1 MPFGLLTGLTA
12 ALFWGTLDVITAL
25 GSRVIGSLR
34 VTAGMQSVTA
44 VAFLVIFIASGSTL
58 PTEPRDLGLAA
69 LLGLIGA
76 GAYLSYFTGL
86 QFGPIAVVS
95 GMVSAFG
102 GLTVVLSVVVRGE
115 SLDALQAVGASVAT
129 VGVLLTALAFDGGL
143 RSTRFAGPGVVF
155 ALVAL
160 VLFSLMAITTDV
172 ALETM
177 TWIQIYTIARV
188 VNASIGTVAVLVLAR
203 RATSQLGQRPTDGP
217 RWSDRRVAGAI
228 ILAGA
233 LDVVGL
239 VAFATGL
246 ETAPTWMV
254 GLAASLGPAVTIMV
268 AVAFLGERLRPI
280 QWFGLAGI
288 LTGMVCI
295 AIPWPPSNVS
305 GRETEPEVSQAVARL
320 GADLTTLGLDQL
332 LDDRQT
338 DTRAATCGVARFL
351 DAVEAF
357 EHAPEVI
364 GWDAVAGVGDRDQEV
379 GRPALRTNGDAAT
392 WRCVAGR
399 VRQEVAKD
407 LGKVI
412 RVGPRGEG
420 PWHGDGD
427 RQPCPLEGRQ
437 GELHRD

>member
-44 VAFLVIFIASGSTL
+44 VAFVAIFLVTGATL
-58 PTEPRDLGLAA
+58 PTDPGSFGLAA

-95 GMVSAFG
+95 GMVAAFG
-102 GLTVVLSVVVRGE
+102 GLTVVLSVVLRGE
-115 SLDALQAVGASVAT
+115 TLSPLQALCAAIAT
-129 VGVLLTALAFDGGL
+129 IGVLLTAIAFDGGL
-143 RSTRFAGPGVVF
+143 RATRFAGPGVVF
-155 ALVAL
+155 AVIAL

-188 VNASIGTVAVLVLAR
+188 VNASIGTAAVLILAR
-203 RATSQLGQRPTDGP
+203 TSRSIGHRPPGGP
-217 RWSDRRVAGAI
+217 SWSDRRVVGSLV
-228 ILAGA
+228 LAGA
-233 LDVVGL
+233 LDVLGL
-239 VAFATGL
+239 IAFATGL

-280 QWFGLAGI
+280 QWVGLAGI

-295 AIPWPPSNVS
+295 AIP
-305 GRETEPEVSQAVARL
+305 
-320 GADLTTLGLDQL
+320 
-332 LDDRQT
+332 
-338 DTRAATCGVARFL
+338 
-351 DAVEAF
+351 
-357 EHAPEVI
+357 
-364 GWDAVAGVGDRDQEV
+364 
-379 GRPALRTNGDAAT
+379 
-392 WRCVAGR
+392 
-399 VRQEVAKD
+399 
-407 LGKVI
+407 
-412 RVGPRGEG
+412 
-420 PWHGDGD
+420 
-427 RQPCPLEGRQ
+427 
-437 GELHRD
+437 

>member
-44 VAFLVIFIASGSTL
+44 VLFLAIFLATGATI
-58 PTEPRDLGLAA
+58 PTEPASIGLAV

-115 SLDALQAVGASVAT
+115 SLSPLQAFGAAVAT

-143 RSTRFAGPGVVF
+143 RATRFAGPGVVF
-155 ALVAL
+155 ALAAL

-177 TWIQIYTIARV
+177 SWIQIYTIARV
-188 VNASIGTVAVLVLAR
+188 VNASIGTVVLLVLAR
-203 RATSQLGQRPTDGP
+203 RVGSALGHRPEGGP
-217 RWSDRRVAGAI
+217 TWSNPRIVGALV
-228 ILAGA
+228 LAGT

-239 VAFATGL
+239 VAFAVGL

-254 GLAASLGPAVTIMV
+254 GLAASFGPAVTIMV
-268 AVAFLGERLRPI
+268 AVAFLGERLRAV
-280 QWFGLAGI
+280 QWFGLLGI

-295 AIPWPPSNVS
+295 AVP
-305 GRETEPEVSQAVARL
+305 
-320 GADLTTLGLDQL
+320 
-332 LDDRQT
+332 
-338 DTRAATCGVARFL
+338 
-351 DAVEAF
+351 
-357 EHAPEVI
+357 
-364 GWDAVAGVGDRDQEV
+364 
-379 GRPALRTNGDAAT
+379 
-392 WRCVAGR
+392 
-399 VRQEVAKD
+399 
-407 LGKVI
+407 
-412 RVGPRGEG
+412 
-420 PWHGDGD
+420 
-427 RQPCPLEGRQ
+427 
-437 GELHRD
+437 

>member
-12 ALFWGTLDVITAL
+12 ALFWGTLDVVTAL

-44 VAFLVIFIASGSTL
+44 VLFLVIFVATGATI
-58 PTEPRDLGLAA
+58 PTEPVSIALAV

-76 GAYLSYFTGL
+76 GAYLAYFTGL

-102 GLTVVLSVVVRGE
+102 GLTVVLSVVLRGE
-115 SLDALQAVGASVAT
+115 SLSPLQAFGAAVAT

-143 RSTRFAGPGVVF
+143 RATRFAGPGVVF

-177 TWIQIYTIARV
+177 SWIQIYTIARV
-188 VNASIGTVAVLVLAR
+188 VNASIGIVAVLILAR
-203 RATSQLGQRPTDGP
+203 RAGSALGHRPDGGPTWSNP
-217 RWSDRRVAGAI
+217 RIVGALV
-228 ILAGA
+228 LAGV

-254 GLAASLGPAVTIMV
+254 GLASSFGPAVTIMV
-268 AVAFLGERLRPI
+268 AVAFLGERLRPV
-280 QWFGLAGI
+280 QWFGLFGI

-295 AIPWPPSNVS
+295 AIP
-305 GRETEPEVSQAVARL
+305 
-320 GADLTTLGLDQL
+320 
-332 LDDRQT
+332 
-338 DTRAATCGVARFL
+338 
-351 DAVEAF
+351 
-357 EHAPEVI
+357 
-364 GWDAVAGVGDRDQEV
+364 
-379 GRPALRTNGDAAT
+379 
-392 WRCVAGR
+392 
-399 VRQEVAKD
+399 
-407 LGKVI
+407 
-412 RVGPRGEG
+412 
-420 PWHGDGD
+420 
-427 RQPCPLEGRQ
+427 
-437 GELHRD
+437 

>member
-44 VAFLVIFIASGSTL
+44 VLFLVIFIATGATI
-58 PTEPRDLGLAA
+58 PTDPASIALAV

-102 GLTVVLSVVVRGE
+102 GLTVVLSVVLRGE
-115 SLDALQAVGASVAT
+115 SLTPLQAFGAAVAT
-129 VGVLLTALAFDGGL
+129 VGVLLTAFAFDGGL
-143 RSTRFAGPGVVF
+143 RATRFAGPGVVF

-177 TWIQIYTIARV
+177 SWIQIYTIARV
-188 VNASIGTVAVLVLAR
+188 VNASIGIMAVLLLAR
-203 RATSQLGQRPTDGP
+203 RAGSALGHRPESGP
-217 RWSDRRVAGAI
+217 TWSTPRIVGALV
-228 ILAGA
+228 LAGV
-233 LDVVGL
+233 LDVLGL

-254 GLAASLGPAVTIMV
+254 GLAASFGPAVTIMV
-268 AVAFLGERLRPI
+268 AVAFLGERLRPV
-280 QWFGLAGI
+280 QWFGLLGI

-295 AIPWPPSNVS
+295 AVP
-305 GRETEPEVSQAVARL
+305 
-320 GADLTTLGLDQL
+320 
-332 LDDRQT
+332 
-338 DTRAATCGVARFL
+338 
-351 DAVEAF
+351 
-357 EHAPEVI
+357 
-364 GWDAVAGVGDRDQEV
+364 
-379 GRPALRTNGDAAT
+379 
-392 WRCVAGR
+392 
-399 VRQEVAKD
+399 
-407 LGKVI
+407 
-412 RVGPRGEG
+412 
-420 PWHGDGD
+420 
-427 RQPCPLEGRQ
+427 
-437 GELHRD
+437 

>member
-44 VAFLVIFIASGSTL
+44 VLFLVIFVATGATI
-58 PTEPRDLGLAA
+58 PTEPASIALAV

-76 GAYLSYFTGL
+76 GAYLAYFTGL

-102 GLTVVLSVVVRGE
+102 GLTVVLSVVFRGE
-115 SLDALQAVGASVAT
+115 SLSPLQALGAVIAT
-129 VGVLLTALAFDGGL
+129 VGVLLTAFAFDGGL
-143 RSTRFAGPGVVF
+143 RATRFAGPGVVF

-177 TWIQIYTIARV
+177 SWIQIYTIARV
-188 VNASIGTVAVLVLAR
+188 VNASIGIVAVVILAR
-203 RATSQLGQRPTDGP
+203 RAGSALGHRPDGGPTWSHP
-217 RWSDRRVAGAI
+217 RIVGALV
-228 ILAGA
+228 LAGV

-254 GLAASLGPAVTIMV
+254 GLAASFGPAVTIMV
-268 AVAFLGERLRPI
+268 AVAFLGERLRPV
-280 QWFGLAGI
+280 QWFGLLGI

-295 AIPWPPSNVS
+295 AIP
-305 GRETEPEVSQAVARL
+305 
-320 GADLTTLGLDQL
+320 
-332 LDDRQT
+332 
-338 DTRAATCGVARFL
+338 
-351 DAVEAF
+351 
-357 EHAPEVI
+357 
-364 GWDAVAGVGDRDQEV
+364 
-379 GRPALRTNGDAAT
+379 
-392 WRCVAGR
+392 
-399 VRQEVAKD
+399 
-407 LGKVI
+407 
-412 RVGPRGEG
+412 
-420 PWHGDGD
+420 
-427 RQPCPLEGRQ
+427 
-437 GELHRD
+437 

>member
-44 VAFLVIFIASGSTL
+44 VLFLVIFVATGATI
-58 PTEPRDLGLAA
+58 PTEPASIALAV

-102 GLTVVLSVVVRGE
+102 GLTVVLSVVLRGE
-115 SLDALQAVGASVAT
+115 SLTPLQAFGAAVAT
-129 VGVLLTALAFDGGL
+129 VGVLLTAFAFDGGL
-143 RSTRFAGPGVVF
+143 RATRFAGPGVVF

-177 TWIQIYTIARV
+177 SWIQIYTIARV
-188 VNASIGTVAVLVLAR
+188 VNASIGIVAVLILAR
-203 RATSQLGQRPTDGP
+203 RAGSALGHRPEGGP
-217 RWSDRRVAGAI
+217 AWSNPRIVGALV
-228 ILAGA
+228 LAGV

-254 GLAASLGPAVTIMV
+254 GLAASFGPAVTIMV
-268 AVAFLGERLRPI
+268 AVAFLGERLRPV
-280 QWFGLAGI
+280 QWFGLLGI

-295 AIPWPPSNVS
+295 AIP
-305 GRETEPEVSQAVARL
+305 
-320 GADLTTLGLDQL
+320 
-332 LDDRQT
+332 
-338 DTRAATCGVARFL
+338 
-351 DAVEAF
+351 
-357 EHAPEVI
+357 
-364 GWDAVAGVGDRDQEV
+364 
-379 GRPALRTNGDAAT
+379 
-392 WRCVAGR
+392 
-399 VRQEVAKD
+399 
-407 LGKVI
+407 
-412 RVGPRGEG
+412 
-420 PWHGDGD
+420 
-427 RQPCPLEGRQ
+427 
-437 GELHRD
+437 

>member
-44 VAFLVIFIASGSTL
+44 VLFLVIFVATGATIPTDPASI
-58 PTEPRDLGLAA
+58 ELAV

-102 GLTVVLSVVVRGE
+102 GLTVVLSVVLRGE
-115 SLDALQAVGASVAT
+115 SLSPLQAFGAAVAT

-177 TWIQIYTIARV
+177 SWIQIYTIARV
-188 VNASIGTVAVLVLAR
+188 VNASIGIVAVALLAR
-203 RATSQLGQRPTDGP
+203 RAGSALGHRPEGGP
-217 RWSDRRVAGAI
+217 TWSNPRIVGALV
-228 ILAGA
+228 LAGV

-254 GLAASLGPAVTIMV
+254 GLAASFGPAVTIMV
-268 AVAFLGERLRPI
+268 AVAFLGERLRPV
-280 QWFGLAGI
+280 QWFGLLGI

-295 AIPWPPSNVS
+295 AVP
-305 GRETEPEVSQAVARL
+305 
-320 GADLTTLGLDQL
+320 
-332 LDDRQT
+332 
-338 DTRAATCGVARFL
+338 
-351 DAVEAF
+351 
-357 EHAPEVI
+357 
-364 GWDAVAGVGDRDQEV
+364 
-379 GRPALRTNGDAAT
+379 
-392 WRCVAGR
+392 
-399 VRQEVAKD
+399 
-407 LGKVI
+407 
-412 RVGPRGEG
+412 
-420 PWHGDGD
+420 
-427 RQPCPLEGRQ
+427 
-437 GELHRD
+437 

>member
-25 GSRVIGSLR
+25 GSRVVGSLR

-44 VAFLVIFIASGSTL
+44 VLFLAIFVATGATI
-58 PTEPRDLGLAA
+58 PTEPASIALAV

-102 GLTVVLSVVVRGE
+102 GLTVVLSVVIRGE
-115 SLDALQAVGASVAT
+115 SLSPLQAFGAAIAT

-143 RSTRFAGPGVVF
+143 RATRFAGPGVVF

-177 TWIQIYTIARV
+177 SWIQIYTIARV
-188 VNASIGTVAVLVLAR
+188 VNASIGIVAVLLLAR
-203 RATSQLGQRPTDGP
+203 RAGSALGHRPAGGP
-217 RWSDRRVAGAI
+217 TWSNPRIVGALV
-228 ILAGA
+228 LAGV

-239 VAFATGL
+239 IAFATGL

-254 GLAASLGPAVTIMV
+254 GLAASFGPAVTIMV
-268 AVAFLGERLRPI
+268 AVAFLGERLRPV
-280 QWFGLAGI
+280 QWFGLLGI

-295 AIPWPPSNVS
+295 AIP
-305 GRETEPEVSQAVARL
+305 
-320 GADLTTLGLDQL
+320 
-332 LDDRQT
+332 
-338 DTRAATCGVARFL
+338 
-351 DAVEAF
+351 
-357 EHAPEVI
+357 
-364 GWDAVAGVGDRDQEV
+364 
-379 GRPALRTNGDAAT
+379 
-392 WRCVAGR
+392 
-399 VRQEVAKD
+399 
-407 LGKVI
+407 
-412 RVGPRGEG
+412 
-420 PWHGDGD
+420 
-427 RQPCPLEGRQ
+427 
-437 GELHRD
+437 

>member
-44 VAFLVIFIASGSTL
+44 VLFLVIFVATGATI
-58 PTEPRDLGLAA
+58 PTEPASIALAV

-76 GAYLSYFTGL
+76 GAYLAYFTGL

-102 GLTVVLSVVVRGE
+102 GLTVVLAVVLRGE
-115 SLDALQAVGASVAT
+115 SLSPLQAFGAAVAT

-143 RSTRFAGPGVVF
+143 RATRFAGPGVVF

-177 TWIQIYTIARV
+177 SWIQIYTIARV
-188 VNASIGTVAVLVLAR
+188 VNASIGIAAVVILAR
-203 RATSQLGQRPTDGP
+203 RAGSALGHRPEGGP
-217 RWSDRRVAGAI
+217 TWSNPRVVGA
-228 ILAGA
+228 LVLVGV

-254 GLAASLGPAVTIMV
+254 GLAASFGPAVTIMV
-268 AVAFLGERLRPI
+268 AVAFLGERLRPV
-280 QWFGLAGI
+280 QWFGLLGI

-295 AIPWPPSNVS
+295 AIP
-305 GRETEPEVSQAVARL
+305 
-320 GADLTTLGLDQL
+320 
-332 LDDRQT
+332 
-338 DTRAATCGVARFL
+338 
-351 DAVEAF
+351 
-357 EHAPEVI
+357 
-364 GWDAVAGVGDRDQEV
+364 
-379 GRPALRTNGDAAT
+379 
-392 WRCVAGR
+392 
-399 VRQEVAKD
+399 
-407 LGKVI
+407 
-412 RVGPRGEG
+412 
-420 PWHGDGD
+420 
-427 RQPCPLEGRQ
+427 
-437 GELHRD
+437 